1 MCSHRH
7 LVQYEMYEGAD
18 EKGSPMKWR
27 RNLIRTQFAKRV
39 SLLMLI
45 MSILSVGKSI
55 IASEQNR
62 TAQGELI
69 IKVIITIFDDGDSQT
84 LPKES
89 PASASIR
96 QQVERIFINSDDA
109 LYELVTNRT
118 IQNIKSDESAVE
130 LIYTRPVVVEI
141 KNPVLSK
148 HEIKIDR
155 LLIPL
160 SGIYPSGTVFYGLGG
175 YGSGPVL
182 YRAGVDKL
190 RTILASYGL

>member
-96 QQVERIFINSDDA
+96 QPVERIFINSDDA

-160 SGIYPSGTVFYGLGG
+160 SGIYPSGTVVYGLGG
-175 YGSGPVL
+175 
-182 YRAGVDKL
+182 
-190 RTILASYGL
+190 